1 MARRAFLLLQGVCS
15 PFFARLADELQAAG
29 HAVLKL
35 NFNAGDALYWARR
48 PGWHFRGTL
57 DELGEFLETRYAR
70 HGITDQ
76 VMFGDCRP
84 VHRCASACAA
94 RNGVRTHVFEE
105 GYFRPYWIT
114 LESEGANGRSRLP
127 RDPGWFRHVA
137 RLLPPT
143 PVEARF
149 AAPYRVRAFHDVA
162 YHVAGSLNPIL
173 YPHYRTHSATTAPV
187 EYAAY
192 VRRLAW
198 LKLNRRR
205 EEERVRSLA
214 ESGIAY
220 FVLALQLNGDAQVR
234 AHSRFRDMGE
244 VVNEVMASFASYAPP
259 ACHLAIKNHPLDEG
273 HLNHGRIVRREAHG
287 LGLGRRVHYLE
298 AGDLATLVAHSKGL
312 VTVNSTSGLA
322 ALEHG
327 KPTIVLGNA
336 IYDLP
341 GMTAQVGLDEF
352 WRRPQPPDPQQFES
366 FRKVVL
372 QLTQVNGG
380 LYCRGGMAL
389 AAKNSCAVLIDALP
403 RLQRFL

>member
-173 YPHYRTHSATTAPV
+173 YPHYRTHSATTAPL

-198 LKLNRRR
+198 LKKFTRKT
-205 EEERVRSLA
+205 A
-214 ESGIAY
+214 P
-220 FVLALQLNGDAQVR
+220 
-234 AHSRFRDMGE
+234 SRFWRPFIRSSRTSTSTPDRLSSQRKSTRAKTSACIGL
-244 VVNEVMASFASYAPP
+244 NAPP
-259 ACHLAIKNHPLDEG
+259 GVFKLPETFVG
-273 HLNHGRIVRREAHG
+273 
-287 LGLGRRVHYLE
+287 
-298 AGDLATLVAHSKGL
+298 
-312 VTVNSTSGLA
+312 TS
-322 ALEHG
+322 
-327 KPTIVLGNA
+327 
-336 IYDLP
+336 
-341 GMTAQVGLDEF
+341 
-352 WRRPQPPDPQQFES
+352 RRPPF
-366 FRKVVL
+366 VI
-372 QLTQVNGG
+372 TG
-380 LYCRGGMAL
+380 
-389 AAKNSCAVLIDALP
+389 
-403 RLQRFL
+403 